1 MIGLTKNEIK
11 VFEKVTR
18 NPETVATIVLKTKMA
33 RMTVYTILLRLEKMG
48 LVKQIESSSGN
59 KMEWTRSKN
68 EVIAK
73 EIDRAKRLLLN
84 TKVSKKTSKG
94 YSHQDVVLYSGKKEV
109 AAALVELTV
118 RKDGAKMYS
127 IQNSK
132 NWKRWIDLMGKDW
145 VNMHNK
151 LVVKHKLICFTLHS
165 PDAPEDIKKD
175 SEVIAAYKGRLGNS
189 HAIPESFLKRD
200 VSFYIFEDTIFLV
213 NLEKVEATSFTH
225 GDIASFL
232 IKMFSFM
239 FEKGSEEEFFLK
251 YNR

>member
-1 MIGLTKNEIK
+1 MIGITKNEIK

-18 NPETVATIVLKTKMA
+18 NPETVASIVLKTKMA
-33 RMTVYTILLRLEKMG
+33 RMTTYSILLRLEKMG
-48 LVKQIESSSGN
+48 LVKQAPSNTGN
-59 KMEWTRSKN
+59 KMEWVRSQDG
-68 EVIAK
+68 VITK
-73 EIDRAKRLLLN
+73 ELERAERMLLSTQTN
-84 TKVSKKTSKG
+84 KKGSKEKTFSG
-94 YSHQDVVLYSGKKEV
+94 VTFYSGKKEV
-109 AAALVELTV
+109 ADALVELTV

-145 VNMHNK
+145 VNMHNT

-225 GDIASFL
+225 GEMASFL

-251 YNR
+251 YGR